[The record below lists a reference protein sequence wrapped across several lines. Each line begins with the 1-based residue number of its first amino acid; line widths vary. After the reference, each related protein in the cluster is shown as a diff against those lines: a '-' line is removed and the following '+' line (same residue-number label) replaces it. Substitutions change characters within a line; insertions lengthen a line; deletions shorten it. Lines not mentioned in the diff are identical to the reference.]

1 MAPHSDAS
9 VTLIYG
15 RRGSGK
21 STYAKENFTQRVI
34 AFDPQGEYPGAV
46 VMAGDDITPL
56 AKAAAR
62 DWASFRLAWRMGLSD
77 DLADGKDYPEELHR
91 LAKQVWRLQAG
102 FGRDHNDQVTLLIDE
117 ANLSVPVER
126 MVKGSRAIMELALQ
140 GRHRGINLVAVTQRP
155 ALISADLRGQASEVI
170 TFALAQPDDMAI
182 MRKIMQ
188 SADVDRLASM
198 PDHHYLR
205 WTSKGEITQ
214 GKNSLGR

>member
-21 STYAKENFTQRVI
+21 STYAKETFTRRVI
-34 AFDPQGEYPGAV
+34 VFDPQGEYPGDV
-46 VMAGDDITPL
+46 VKASDDIAPL
-56 AKAAAR
+56 AKKAAAN
-62 DWASFRLAWRMGLSD
+62 WSGFRLAWRLPVND
-77 DLADGKDYPEELHR
+77 DLAEGKDYPEELHR
-91 LAKQVWRLQAG
+91 LAKQVWRLQSG
-102 FGRDHNDQVTLLIDE
+102 FGRDHKDQVTLLIDE

-126 MVKGSRAIMELALQ
+126 MAKGSRAIMELALQ

-155 ALISADLRGQASEVI
+155 ALISADLRGQASEVV
-170 TFALAQPDDMAI
+170 TFALAQPDDMMI

-188 SADVDRLASM
+188 SEEVDRLASL

-205 WTSKGEITQ
+205 WTSKGEVSQ
-214 GKNSLGR
+214 GKNSLAR